1 MPTVVEAKTLIEAVE
16 EAKNLLHTDKIYYT
30 TEEKKGGLFKGKLYQ
45 VSAISYPEILEE
57 IKNYLKEII
66 EGLGLEVKFETS
78 INEEIFNI
86 TMYSDNNPILIGK
99 NGQTLKALETLVKA
113 KINMDW
119 HVHPKIVLDVEN
131 YKEKRIANLERLAIK
146 MAKEVRQ
153 TKNDVILEDMN
164 SYERRIIHNK
174 LANFKGVSTVSE
186 GEEPHRHII
195 IKAE

>member
-1 MPTVVEAKTLIEAVE
+1 M
-16 EAKNLLHTDKIYYT
+16 LLSK
-30 TEEKKGGLFKGKLYQ
+30 
-45 VSAISYPEILEE
+45 V
-57 IKNYLKEII
+57 II
-66 EGLGLEVKFETS
+66 AR
-78 INEEIFNI
+78 I
-86 TMYSDNNPILIGK
+86 IGK

-186 GEEPHRHII
+186 GEEPHRHIV

>member
-30 TEEKKGGLFKGKLYQ
+30 TEEKKGGLFKGKIYQ

-57 IKNYLKEII
+57 IKKYLKEII

-131 YKEKRIANLERLAIK
+131 YKEKRISNLERLAIK

>member
-16 EAKNLLHTDKIYYT
+16 ESKNLLHTDKIYYT

-186 GEEPHRHII
+186 GEEPHRHIV